1 MENSPA
7 KRCCY
12 TCNQKNKENNNTILT
27 ISGRDGLVDQMT
39 YFNKQI
45 ASKNVTG
52 YYLIKKGE
60 FAYNKSYSQGYP
72 MGAIKMLSNYEKG
85 VVSTLYIC
93 FKLNDEQSCDFYQHY
108 FESGLQNRFIEKVA
122 QEGARNHGLLNIGVN
137 DFLIS
142 SFKYLALQNKI
153 K

>member
-1 MENSPA
+1 
-7 KRCCY
+7 
-12 TCNQKNKENNNTILT
+12 
-27 ISGRDGLVDQMT
+27 
-39 YFNKQI
+39 
-45 ASKNVTG
+45 
-52 YYLIKKGE
+52 
-60 FAYNKSYSQGYP
+60 

-108 FESGLQNRFIEKVA
+108 FESGLQNRAIEKVA

-142 SFKYLALQNKI
+142 SCKYRLAEQNKI
-153 K
+153 ARFLSAIENRIAIKRAELDMLKNWKQGLLQQMFV